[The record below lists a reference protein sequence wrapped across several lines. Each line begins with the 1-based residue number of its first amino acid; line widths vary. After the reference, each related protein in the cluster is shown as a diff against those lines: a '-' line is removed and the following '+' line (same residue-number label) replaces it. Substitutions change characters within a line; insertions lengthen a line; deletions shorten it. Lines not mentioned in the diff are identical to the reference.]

1 MLQVAD
7 KPIRSIAVMG
17 VYNQTGNSTAKVS
30 KPKLEIGTIATDWIP
45 APEDGEAATAA
56 VAAELTAHKTA
67 QATKD
72 AAQTAELTSA
82 KSQIAQNTAQ
92 ISSLKT
98 TFASEKNTTASQIN
112 SLNSKMGMAEA
123 NIRTTQTT
131 TAELS
136 GKVQAMYTLKTEVV
150 SGGRKVVSGLSMGV
164 DGRGESQFNVHANKF
179 AVWDGGSM
187 KPMFAMVTVNGKT
200 QAALSGDL
208 LADGLIH
215 GRHIAAGQTI
225 QAPVIKGGSLNI
237 GDGRFSVD
245 AQGEVVIKSHHENK
259 GLKLTSK
266 NLIVYDDYG
275 NVQIVLGEM
284 I

>member
-1 MLQVAD
+1 MDSQRSWLGAIAIERVINTFTFNFVRDGKSPVLKIGQIGTQVIVSMCICA
-7 KPIRSIAVMG
+7 AVRNMTYLPPDG
-17 VYNQTGNSTAKVS
+17 VTATLVITSLSVANETVEPMVYNVDFVPRADLKQLSADISAERQARVTAN
-30 KPKLEIGTIATDWIP
+30 
-45 APEDGEAATAA
+45 
-56 VAAELTAHKTA
+56 TA
-67 QATKD
+67 QT
-72 AAQTAELTSA
+72 TEINTA

-200 QAALSGDL
+200 QAALK
-208 LADGLIH
+208 
-215 GRHIAAGQTI
+215 R
-225 QAPVIKGGSLNI
+225 
-237 GDGRFSVD
+237 
-245 AQGEVVIKSHHENK
+245 
-259 GLKLTSK
+259 
-266 NLIVYDDYG
+266 
-275 NVQIVLGEM
+275 
-284 I
+284 